1 MRVQL
6 DFDEQGAQLLETLKQ
21 KTGSRTQREL
31 FNNAL
36 TLLDWAIKQRE
47 QGYSIASVD
56 ETNQVFKELQMP
68 ALEYAAAGQEKSAS

>member
-21 KTGSRTQREL
+21 KTASRTQREL

-68 ALEYAAAGQEKSAS
+68 ALEYAAAGQEKSAT